1 MGGWSVMDWLVVMCS
16 NMVSVWV
23 NNLGMVSYWLVMWL
37 HWLLIMMGHN
47 MVWSWRR
54 VVVDDSVMSLWKV
67 MSGLWMWV

>member
-1 MGGWSVMDWLVVMCS
+1 MSRWSVMDWLVVMCS